1 MMNKSIFILIF
12 IIVILYYYTV
22 STNQEHFISDDTYFG
37 NFPINKHEIF
47 TNGKIFVSVA
57 SYRDPQLIPTI
68 NNMIQMANNPDLLRI
83 VVCEQ
88 NEAND
93 KFSLPTMDNVE
104 IIHMDSYDARGPCYA
119 RYLIQQKYSGEEY
132 YLQIDSHTRFVKGWD
147 TKLIHDLST
156 LPRLSCLSNYVST
169 YDIKTEKIINSPVRG
184 PMRVVSWDSIDK
196 FCRFNSD
203 YIKEGLYTKPMKS
216 KGWSGCFSF
225 SSSQIIHDA
234 PYDPNTPFL
243 FFGEEMD
250 IYARLYTRGW
260 NMYVP
265 HRPICFT
272 SFDRSY
278 RKTFWE
284 HRDCKRIGA
293 ISRNNVYK
301 RIFNGVGKGIF
312 KLGTAR
318 TDFVSFLTFNQT

>member
-1 MMNKSIFILIF
+1 MNKTIFILLF
-12 IIVILYYYTV
+12 IILYCWYNT
-22 STNQEHFISDDTYFG
+22 FDTESQFEPFTINNKYFG
-37 NFPINKHEIF
+37 DFPINKHKIF
-47 TNGKIFVSVA
+47 KNGKIFVSVA

-68 NNMIQMANNPDLLRI
+68 DNMIKMSDYPDKLKI

-88 NEAND
+88 NDITDNIA
-93 KFSLPTMDNVE
+93 LPARDNVE
-104 IIHMDSYDARGPCYA
+104 IIRMNSYNARGPCYA

-132 YLQIDSHTRFVKGWD
+132 YLQIDSHTRFAKSWD

-156 LPRLSCLSNYVST
+156 LPQLSCLSNYVST
-169 YDIKTEKIINSPVRG
+169 YDITTEEIIVSPVRG
-184 PMRVVSWDSIDK
+184 PMRVVSWNPHDK
-196 FCRFNSD
+196 FCRFNSK
-203 YIKEGLYTKPMKS
+203 YIKQDLYNKPMKS

-284 HRDCKRIGA
+284 HRDCKD
-293 ISRNNVYK
+293 ISKISQKYVYE
-301 RIFNGVGKGIF
+301 RIFKNKGKEPF
-312 KLGTAR
+312 KLGTVR
-318 TDFVSFLTFNQT
+318 TDFLSFISSK